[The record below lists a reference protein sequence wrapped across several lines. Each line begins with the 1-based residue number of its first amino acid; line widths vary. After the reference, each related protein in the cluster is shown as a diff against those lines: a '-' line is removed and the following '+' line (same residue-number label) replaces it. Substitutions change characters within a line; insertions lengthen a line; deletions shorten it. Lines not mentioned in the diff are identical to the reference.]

1 MFNYSLRGRSIR
13 FGCCFEGLPGMGGSR
28 LLSLFLG
35 CSLTFPLNAAAEPDL
50 RMEGLVVIGA
60 AIGHDIVR

>member
-1 MFNYSLRGRSIR
+1 MVDRSGSVVALRV
-13 FGCCFEGLPGMGGSR
+13 CQAWGGSR

-35 CSLTFPLNAAAEPDL
+35 MFLDLPLNAAAEPDL